1 MSEKFPCIERE
12 PLKLPKPPA
21 RASEAFLSTIAQGMW
36 AEEKLIEAINSIP
49 QFVAVRYGQSRYDH
63 ELISSKSAWK
73 NYVTKLYE
81 QMSKYGKRPDILV
94 FRRDDTSLSLPKDI
108 SEKDEECIK
117 DIVYKS
123 IAGIE
128 CRSSSYYYDEYI
140 RERGRDLKE
149 LSITVKDE
157 DIDRL
162 IKWRETYCGSKPV
175 YYVQLFFDKGFFI
188 SFDEVLNII
197 NDISRRGGTPIILG
211 INESL
216 VGVFEVSD
224 EIRSEIPGV
233 IEFFKHLGF
242 NIGVASGDMKAS
254 VEFIKE
260 KLKLDFAYASL
271 KPIDKAKII
280 KEMQFNGVLP
290 VYVGDGI
297 NDAIAINVAFLGI
310 AMGKAP
316 DLARESG
323 DVILLSNNL
332 NALRELYC
340 ISKKVVKIAKENLF
354 WAFIYN
360 SVLIPVAAGVF
371 YPFIGL
377 MLRPEMAALAMI
389 LSDISVVLNSFR
401 LLLSK
406 TCGYSMQNASSITK
420 L

>member
-197 NDISRRGGTPIILG
+197 KRARIEHIEHYRFKREKKTGKATHYIGISL
-211 INESL
+211 
-216 VGVFEVSD
+216 
-224 EIRSEIPGV
+224 
-233 IEFFKHLGF
+233 
-242 NIGVASGDMKAS
+242 
-254 VEFIKE
+254 
-260 KLKLDFAYASL
+260 
-271 KPIDKAKII
+271 AKI
-280 KEMQFNGVLP
+280 GL
-290 VYVGDGI
+290 
-297 NDAIAINVAFLGI
+297 IAIENPNVI
-310 AMGKAP
+310 AKSIKAWDGKVYAIRTP
-316 DLARESG
+316 EKGRFKLTDEF
-323 DVILLSNNL
+323 VQELLS
-332 NALRELYC
+332 
-340 ISKKVVKIAKENLF
+340 
-354 WAFIYN
+354 
-360 SVLIPVAAGVF
+360 
-371 YPFIGL
+371 
-377 MLRPEMAALAMI
+377 LA
-389 LSDISVVLNSFR
+389 
-401 LLLSK
+401 
-406 TCGYSMQNASSITK
+406 
-420 L
+420 